1 MTGWTDERV
10 EQLKALWDQ
19 GFDAKSIAKRLG
31 GVTRNAVIG
40 KAHTLGLPRNRRVM
54 PQPLTAADRRHDEG
68 TLEFRHRVL
77 TQDVR
82 VDIAQAASLQELK
95 DVLDGLI
102 VAGTLKLHFPMG

>member
-40 KAHTLGLPRNRRVM
+40 KVHRLGLPSNSGVM
-54 PQPLTAADRRHDEG
+54 PQPLTAADRQPDEG

-82 VDIAQAASLQELK
+82 LAIAEATSLAELK
-95 DVLDGLI
+95 QVLDGLI
-102 VAGTLKLHFPMG
+102 TSGVLKLHFPMG